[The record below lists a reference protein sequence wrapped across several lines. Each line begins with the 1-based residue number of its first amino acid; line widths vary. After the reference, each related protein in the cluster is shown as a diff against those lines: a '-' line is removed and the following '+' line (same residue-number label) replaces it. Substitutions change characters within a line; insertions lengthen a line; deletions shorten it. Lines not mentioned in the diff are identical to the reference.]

1 MKDYLLDFAE
11 SAVDFVELIW
21 ALLFEP
27 SFLESQAYWP
37 TVALIVIFG
46 IVAAWSVL
54 H

>member
-27 SFLESQAYWP
+27 SFLESRAYWP
-37 TVALIVIFG
+37 VVALIVAIWA
-46 IVAAWSVL
+46 VAAWSVL